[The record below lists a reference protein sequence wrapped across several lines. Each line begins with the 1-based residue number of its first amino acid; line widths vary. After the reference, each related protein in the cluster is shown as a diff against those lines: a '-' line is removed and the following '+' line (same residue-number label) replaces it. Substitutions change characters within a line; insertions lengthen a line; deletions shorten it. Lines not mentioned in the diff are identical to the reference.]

1 MVNRNDTAI
10 KPKLLSSLRGR
21 NIEFALGDAVYDS
34 QQIYKTAEQLDIF
47 FVSPINRRNSSER
60 KGAHG
65 YMIPV
70 LLKTRFEKWLFGLR
84 NAIAVKD
91 QWIRAT
97 KVVRVPMLS
106 IACAIMHNHAQLLIF
121 ALVLQHHNIY

>member
-10 KPKLLSSLRGR
+10 KPELLSSLRGR

-60 KGAHG
+60 KGAYG
-65 YMIPV
+65 YVIPV

-84 NAIAVKD
+84 NAIEWVFNQLKINGLE
-91 QWIRAT
+91 QPKWYGFQCCLLHVQLCI
-97 KVVRVPMLS
+97 
-106 IACAIMHNHAQLLIF
+106 IMHNF
-121 ALVLQHHNIY
+121 